1 MKLFSRLL
9 KDVSD
14 DNDRN
19 ANVQAQSDN
28 HTNSNN
34 QSNSNDSIKNNNDQ
48 NQNDSS
54 QKEHSKNNNMT
65 STSSNDETTAL
76 TSVHDQRVKI
86 ENDMNSLS
94 HEYAQLR
101 GKLKLNLF
109 SERDDYQN
117 KKNSLTK
124 QLNALKKNEKA
135 VQDNIEKNQ
144 NENDGKETERLAGVR
159 ADQKHQNELL
169 YKYKEQQKDLAQKIE
184 KGETKRSKKQAE
196 LDANQK
202 KETDLSA
209 SIKNETDLQKMMSLM
224 EKQKSQVDKI
234 YKDRTNIEKD
244 LRKIRDE
251 IGVSKKDLNDV
262 NININEISS
271 TVSLLKTKIGQQEQ
285 NIKNNKAR
293 RSQLIAQLQ
302 ASSKTNNN
310 EINGLELQLKNVNDN
325 IEYVDKYIKDVFHA
339 AYLVREVY
347 LDSSKEYLVVS
358 NSIDNEQKE
367 SDLFDMIG
375 FLERKMNTGVTIV
388 TSFYNSKF
396 QSIVDG
402 YTKSMRIDQP
412 KVINLFDDLQ
422 KSDNPSEKKVTIPES
437 DSWITRTDVE
447 TQNTLIYDKQEN
459 LMMTV
464 EHFEEKIDRIN
475 YFKNSKI
482 VKTNV
487 YNADGI
493 LSSVEIFDKSQKLT
507 EENFYRTDGSIVLTI
522 MYESGVA
529 NTFQVFDQSGLLQQ
543 DFDKKE
549 ELVTWWIN
557 KLYQGKSDIVFVGS
571 STDLLY
577 KVVAGIR
584 DQENTELITFV
595 ENAHSNIGRIK
606 ALLHKEPLIDNIFVQ
621 YEKDLHAIENTTD
634 RDISVSSIKSV
645 TNEEMY
651 LPESLK
657 I

>member
-34 QSNSNDSIKNNNDQ
+34 QSNSNDSIKNSNDQ

-388 TSFYNSKF
+388 TSFYNNKF

-412 KVINLFDDLQ
+412 KVINLFADLQ

-557 KLYQGKSDIVFVGS
+557 KLYHGKSDIVFVGS